1 MENAAAHLPVLAKL
15 GIGHVDVALAV
26 ANGALTHLALMNE
39 VTHRTA
45 PLKASPMSEVRNLAD
60 VVRQQTCSDVGIS
73 LVGILSRTF
82 GLRTIAL
89 SA

>member
-15 GIGHVDVALAV
+15 GIGYADVALAV

-45 PLKASPMSEVRNLAD
+45 PLRQVRCPKSETWLMLSGSKHALTWEYHSSVF
-60 VVRQQTCSDVGIS
+60 
-73 LVGILSRTF
+73 LSRTF